1 MNIPTKIT
9 VARIALVVALLIGL
23 FVCTCIPNLDVS
35 AFEMDGVNLIYL
47 IAMLVFVIA
56 ASTDFVDGYL
66 ARKWHKV
73 TNLGKFLDPVADKML
88 VNSMLIFLIFPW
100 DFLGDGQLLMPAFA
114 VIIMVVRDL
123 VVDAIRFIAAQKG
136 QVVAANIFGKLKTVS
151 QMVAIPVIMLNGW
164 PFAYFDANW
173 AAGLRIGS
181 WLIYLATFF
190 SAMSGIIYVIQ
201 NRSVLK
207 EDKKQ

>member
-9 VARIALVVALLIGL
+9 CARIALVVALLIGL
-23 FVCTCIPNLDVS
+23 FVVSVIPDLEVPTYG
-35 AFEMDGVNLIYL
+35 GVNLVNL
-47 IAMLVFVIA
+47 IAALVFIL
-56 ASTDFVDGYL
+56 ASTTDFLDGYL
-66 ARKWHKV
+66 ARKWKQV

-88 VNSMLIFLIFPW
+88 VDSMLIFFVFPW
-100 DFLGDGQLLMPAFA
+100 SYAPEQTLFIPVFC

-151 QMVAIPVIMLNGW
+151 QMIAIPVIMLNGW
-164 PFAYFDANW
+164 PFSYFDSSW

-207 EDKKQ
+207 EDRKQ